1 MRAVTAIPYSIR
13 RSDRALRARV
23 QVSGEGVE
31 VVVPR
36 RLPLSEVEPFIEEK
50 RPWIERTL
58 RRMREAEAEQP
69 PARLEDGGEVPLLG
83 ERLELRVHVEPAR
96 TRPHVRRRGDAL
108 HVFVSS
114 SGPEALRDALE
125 RWYRRLARVEI
136 EPRLDA
142 ATARA
147 GTRYAGLQIRGQRT
161 RWASCSSSGAMS
173 FNWRLLLAPAEIVD
187 YVVEHEVAHLE
198 IHDHSE
204 RFWSLLGS
212 RCPDYRE
219 HEAWLR
225 RHGQALRLP

>member
-1 MRAVTAIPYSIR
+1 MTAIPYSIR
-13 RSDRALRARV
+13 RSDRARRARV
-23 QVSGEGVE
+23 QVSADGVE

-36 RLPLSEVEPFIEEK
+36 RLPLSDVEPFVEEK

-58 RRMREAEAEQP
+58 RRMREAEVEQP

-83 ERLELRVHVEPAR
+83 ERLELCVHVEPAR
-96 TRPHVRRRGDAL
+96 TRPHVRRRGHEL
-108 HVFVSS
+108 HVFVARP
-114 SGPEALRDALE
+114 GADAIRDALE
-125 RWYRRLARVEI
+125 RWYRRLARAEI
-136 EPRLDA
+136 QPRLDA
-142 ATARA
+142 AAARA
-147 GTRYAGLQIRGQRT
+147 GSRYTGLQIRGQRT

-198 IHDHSE
+198 VHDHSD
-204 RFWSLLGS
+204 RFWSLLAG
-212 RCPDYRE
+212 RCPAYRE